1 MDIFGVTLIINEKEP
16 SVVFLWLLVRSAK
29 KNKLKLTLTTY
40 LLLKRSTTYQFI
52 ETFMWICLG
61 CCNSF

>member
-29 KNKLKLTLTTY
+29 KKQIKIDINN
-40 LLLKRSTTYQFI
+40 LLII
-52 ETFMWICLG
+52 EKINNISIYRNIHVDMFGLL
-61 CCNSF
+61 